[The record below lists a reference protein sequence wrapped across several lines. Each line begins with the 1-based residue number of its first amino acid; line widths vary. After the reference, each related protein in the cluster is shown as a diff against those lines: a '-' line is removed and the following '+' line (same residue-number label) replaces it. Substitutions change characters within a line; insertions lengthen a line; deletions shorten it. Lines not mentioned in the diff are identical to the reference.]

1 MPNSVS
7 TMFPHD
13 SSGFG
18 RDDTDSP
25 WFPASDYAR
34 LGEGSITGGFQTEL
48 KDCFVFQASGA
59 PDQRFVLM
67 FQQEYAA
74 ALKASVAK
82 SSRIKGRSFG
92 RKSADVPLQGE
103 TSASVDWFAKVIGVE
118 LQHAV
123 QRDPEV
129 RKAVTH
135 FTTRA
140 KPSQARGLV
149 DGLIQVIK
157 MAGSIE
163 RDMRGLVDLQDFLVS
178 WKPLGIEPHHRAT
191 ELPGDARTHSVSGV
205 AIDHGG
211 LAPDAL
217 CGVSSEG
224 EAKTDPLAGAR
235 LRGQRYKIEVFGSD
249 EILPPAKVAK
259 IFKVSAA
266 RVSQMRKEGKIFAV
280 RHPLKTRSLGY
291 PRWQL
296 EEWVFNVLGEIL
308 PVFDDDN
315 GWSIWHFFTSADP
328 VLRDFS
334 PLEALRGKAD
344 DAEHQAGL
352 DALLATSS
360 SSDLV
365 QRAATAY
372 VHGGE

>member
-1 MPNSVS
+1 MPNSVP

-13 SSGFG
+13 SIGFG
-18 RDDTDSP
+18 RDETDSP
-25 WFPASDYAR
+25 CFPASDYAR
-34 LGEGSITGGFQTEL
+34 LGEGSVTGGFQTPL
-48 KDCFVFQASGA
+48 KDCLIVDGSGA
-59 PDQRFVLM
+59 QALRFAWM
-67 FQQEYAA
+67 CQQEYAA
-74 ALKASVAK
+74 ALKAPVAK
-82 SSRIKGRSFG
+82 SWRIKGRSFG

-103 TSASVDWFAKVIGVE
+103 TSASVDWFAKVLGLE
-118 LQHAV
+118 LQRAV

-129 RKAVTH
+129 RKAITR

-140 KPSQARGLV
+140 KKSQARDLM

-157 MAGSIE
+157 MASSIE
-163 RDMRGLVDLQDFLVS
+163 RDMRSLVDLHDCLVS
-178 WKPLGIEPHHRAT
+178 WKPLEIEPHHWAT
-191 ELPGDARTHSVSGV
+191 ELPGDARAYSGPCIANDYGRV
-205 AIDHGG
+205 
-211 LAPDAL
+211 APDAL
-217 CGVSSEG
+217 CGASSAG

-235 LRGQRYKIEVFGSD
+235 LRGQRYKIEVFESE

-296 EEWVFNVLGEIL
+296 EERVFNVLGDIL
-308 PVFDDDN
+308 PAFDDDN

-328 VLRDFS
+328 VLRDFA
-334 PLEALRGKAD
+334 PLEVLRGKAD
-344 DAEHQAGL
+344 DAEYQAIL
-352 DALLATSS
+352 DALLATFS